1 MSKQIPQV
9 VFTPLITFILF
20 LIFPPVSA
28 NDFAKVE
35 IKTIQVSDSIYMLEG
50 SGGNIGLCV
59 GPDGAFI
66 VDDQYAPLTPKIT
79 AAIAKITDKPVEF
92 IINTHHHHDH
102 TGGNEN
108 FGKAGAL
115 IVSHENS
122 RKRIEAE
129 QRETLTDPEKPDIS
143 VAALPKITFSRTM
156 TFHYNGE
163 AIIIYYLG
171 NAHTD
176 GDAIVHFSGA
186 NVFHMGDVF
195 VRYGFPYIDMGKGG
209 NILGMIEVNDHLLG
223 MMDDETKIIPGHG
236 QLASRRELAAFNS
249 MLKTISSRV
258 KAYIDEGKNLQ
269 QIIQLNPTKGFEE
282 RGVKTADFIKVI
294 YDSINQSG

>member
-1 MSKQIPQV
+1 MQNQLHQIV
-9 VFTPLITFILF
+9 LKTLAILVPF
-20 LIFPPVSA
+20 VIYNPA
-28 NDFAKVE
+28 GADDFDKVE
-35 IKTIQVSDSIYMLEG
+35 IKVSRIADSIYMLEG

-66 VDDQYAPLTPKIT
+66 VDDQYAPLTPKII
-79 AAIAKITDKPVEF
+79 AAIAKITDKAVEF
-92 IINTHHHHDH
+92 VINTHHHHDH

-122 RKRIEAE
+122 RKRMEAE
-129 QRETLTDPEKPDIS
+129 QRETLTDPAKPGLS

-163 AIIIYYLG
+163 TIVIYYLG

-176 GDAIVHFSGA
+176 GDAIVHFSRA

-209 NILGMIEVNDHLLG
+209 NILGMIEVNDHILG
-223 MMDDETKIIPGHG
+223 LMDDETKIIPGHG
-236 QLASRRELAAFNS
+236 ELASRRDLAAFNS
-249 MLKTISSRV
+249 MLKIISGRV
-258 KAYIDEGKNLQ
+258 RGYIDESKNLQ

-294 YDSINQSG
+294 YDSIKQSE